1 MPEPGWTSI
10 LPPLVAIGLAIVSRQ
25 VIPSLFAGIWLGWW
39 LLGGLN
45 PLPALAAAIDASVAV
60 LANPGDAK
68 VIGFALVIGAMIAV
82 IEYAGGVRGFVRSL
96 VRRRWVDNGVKAQ
109 WLAWGTGIVVF
120 IESNLTLLVAGSV
133 SRPLFDRFRVSRER
147 LAYLIDSTSAPIC
160 ILIPLNAWG
169 AFNLGL
175 LDGTGVADPIG
186 TFIAAIPLNL
196 YAIAAVALAALSIR
210 FDLSFGPMAK
220 ADVRTRGGQLLW
232 PGATPMV
239 DPSLLT
245 SAEES
250 AGGEASEPPA
260 PAAAYRDAAGANDG
274 AGAGPE
280 TGARTE
286 AVAASTDDHR
296 GTGNTV
302 DSGEGGG
309 EESHASTMVVP
320 IVVLVAM
327 VPLSLWITGD
337 GNLATGSGSTAV
349 LWAVLTG
356 LLVAWALALRS
367 GHGVDQLMQV
377 SLRGAGGL
385 LPVALILLL
394 ALALGDVTGELGTGR
409 FMAQIVGE
417 NVPLLLLP
425 ALVFLVGAFTA
436 FSIGSSWGTFAIMI
450 PIAVPIAMNLDL
462 PPALFLAAALS
473 GGVFGDHASPISDT
487 TVVASMAAATD
498 HIDHVRTQLP
508 FALVAGGVAL
518 LGFLIAGATLEVT

>member
-1 MPEPGWTSI
+1 MPDPDWTSI

-45 PLPALAAAIDASVAV
+45 PFPALAAAIDASVAV
-60 LANPGDAK
+60 LASPGDAK

-82 IEYAGGVRGFVRSL
+82 IEYAGGVRGFVRALIS
-96 VRRRWVDNGVKAQ
+96 RRWVDNGVKAQ

-120 IESNLTLLVAGSV
+120 IESNLTLLVAGAV

-147 LAYLIDSTSAPIC
+147 LAYLIDATSAPIC

-196 YAIAAVALAALSIR
+196 YAIAAVVLAALSIR
-210 FDLSFGPMAK
+210 FDLSFGPMGR
-220 ADVRTRGGQLLW
+220 ADARTRGGQLLW
-232 PGATPMV
+232 PSATPMV
-239 DPSLLT
+239 DPALLS
-245 SAEES
+245 SARDGMD
-250 AGGEASEPPA
+250 GGTDADGDQHTHGNA
-260 PAAAYRDAAGANDG
+260 NRDAAAQG
-274 AGAGPE
+274 
-280 TGARTE
+280 
-286 AVAASTDDHR
+286 
-296 GTGNTV
+296 
-302 DSGEGGG
+302 
-309 EESHASTMVVP
+309 HASTMVVP
-320 IVVLVAM
+320 IMVLVAM

-337 GNLATGSGSTAV
+337 GNLAAGSGSTAV

-367 GHGVDQLMQV
+367 GHGVDALMQV

-385 LPVALILLL
+385 LPVAIILLL
-394 ALALGDVTGELGTGR
+394 ALALGDVTRELGTGR

-450 PIAVPIAMNLDL
+450 PIAVPIAMNLEL

-508 FALVAGGVAL
+508 FALIAGAVAL
-518 LGFLIAGATLEVT
+518 LGFLIAGATLTAP